1 MVRVVGRGTLL
12 GEVVEHLRQG
22 ESVALHGPT
31 GVGKSA
37 LLDILEEQVRR
48 DRDVAVI
55 RASGA
60 ADERALPYAALR
72 DLISQ
77 VPQEITQTLPE
88 RLRHYAEDGLVGLV
102 GLATTDD
109 VRSEL
114 GAVFHALLATWS
126 QRQPVLLLLDDV
138 QLFDAESSAL
148 VGYARRRLTGAIG
161 MVATMGPG
169 DGDEIDVS
177 ELHHLEVP
185 PLDEGAMVDLLC
197 DNGLAPDVAHRVYVE
212 SGGIPSLALALTGAI
227 GVRPRVM
234 GAPTPLP
241 RSIERVLRDRFLAQ
255 PVEVRATL
263 ARAALLH
270 RPTVR
275 QLERSGRISAD
286 DDVRRAALAG
296 LVALT
301 DEVIRF
307 TPSLLRAVITDKI
320 AASERASLHRSLAE
334 VATSAGERLRHL
346 ALAEPRPDAGLAR
359 ELGLAACDSAA
370 AGGRELAAELYL
382 LAADRASFEL
392 APERVEWLATAV
404 ETAAPA
410 NRLDLVNRG
419 LGDLLEADPSPAQ
432 LVRVRLAIPEL
443 AGSDVAALDEFLT
456 AALVDAGD
464 DDRLVARVL
473 LQRARIAL
481 MESRPS
487 AAGAAAEQAV
497 SLLERLGDPDELALG
512 LTTLA
517 VARRWLGGDHESCL
531 GRAVELAGPTP
542 TGFLHT
548 SPEYMA
554 ARFAFYDDRL
564 DEAWAGFL
572 SMLSR
577 VQRGAGM
584 DQVHVLRCLVEVGI
598 RTGRCREAVGYAAR
612 AVKVGEELDL
622 DAHTTWFIAG
632 LAELA
637 AGDLRRA
644 RTLAQRGAAAAE
656 ERGDTRY
663 LIRHLVLLGQALLRS
678 GEARAA
684 RAALVR
690 IREIE
695 TGNGFDDPTVNRW
708 HADLISA
715 EVLLGRLEDAEATLA
730 AARWSIERRTGT
742 DGVAAS
748 LDRAESE
755 LAVARGDLEA
765 AEILLDRAA
774 KLFGDLGMPVDLG
787 RTLVV
792 RAHLERRRR
801 RVAAARTALH
811 EAHLLFAS
819 LHADSW
825 AEQVLAELTPG
836 RSSAAAASADPRLHL
851 LTESEA
857 RVAREVA
864 AGASNRE
871 IAERTF
877 VSVKTVEATL
887 TRIYRKLD
895 VRSRTQLA
903 ALLVPA
909 PPE

>member
-1 MVRVVGRGTLL
+1 MVRVVGRATLL
-12 GEVVEHLRQG
+12 EEVVELLRQG

-37 LLDILEEQVRR
+37 LLDTLEEQVRR
-48 DRDVAVI
+48 DRDAAVI

-60 ADERALPYAALR
+60 ADERALPYATLR

-77 VPQEITQTLPE
+77 VPRAVTQTLPE

-102 GLATTDD
+102 GLATTGE
-109 VRSEL
+109 VRSDL
-114 GAVFHALLATWS
+114 GAVFHALLDTWS
-126 QRQPVLLLLDDV
+126 QRQPVVLLLDDV
-138 QLFDAESSAL
+138 QLLDAESSAL
-148 VGYARRRLTGAIG
+148 VGYARRRLVDKVGL
-161 MVATMGPG
+161 VATMGPG
-169 DGDEIDVS
+169 DGEQIDVS
-177 ELHHLEVP
+177 DLHHLEVP
-185 PLDEGAMVDLLC
+185 PLDAADMVDLLC
-197 DNGLAPDVAHRVYVE
+197 DHGLPPDVAHRVYVE
-212 SGGIPSLALALTGAI
+212 SGGMPSLALALTGAI
-227 GVRPRVM
+227 GVRPTIM

-241 RSIERVLRDRFLAQ
+241 RSIERVLRDRILGQ
-255 PVEVRATL
+255 PAEVRDTL
-263 ARAALLH
+263 VRAALLH

-286 DDVRRAALAG
+286 EEVRRSVLSG
-296 LVALT
+296 LVVQA
-301 DEVIRF
+301 DGVVRF
-307 TPSLLRAVITDKI
+307 TPSALRTVITEMT
-320 AASERASLHRSLAE
+320 AAPERADLHRSLGE

-346 ALAEPRPDAGLAR
+346 ALAEPRPDGRLSR
-359 ELGLAACDSAA
+359 ELALAACDSAA
-370 AGGRELAAELYL
+370 AGARELGAELYL
-382 LAADRASFEL
+382 LAADRAPFEL
-392 APERVEWLATAV
+392 SRERVEWLATAV
-404 ETAAPA
+404 ETAALA
-410 NRLDLVNRG
+410 NRLDLVNRA
-419 LGDLLEADPSPAQ
+419 LGDFLEASPTPGQ

-443 AGSDVAALDEFLT
+443 AGSDVAVLDEVLT
-456 AALVDAGD
+456 AALADAGD

-487 AAGAAAEQAV
+487 AAGASAERAV

-517 VARRWLGGDHESCL
+517 VARRWLGGDHASCL
-531 GRAVELAGPTP
+531 DRAVELAGPTP

-564 DEAWAGFL
+564 DEAWSGFL
-572 SMLSR
+572 SMLAR

-584 DQVHVLRCLVEVGI
+584 DHVHVLRCLVEVGI
-598 RTGRCREAVGYAAR
+598 RAGRCREAAEYAAR
-612 AVKVGEELDL
+612 AAKIGEELDL

-637 AGDLRRA
+637 AGDVARA
-644 RTLAQRGAAAAE
+644 RTLAEHGAAAAE

-663 LIRHLVLLGQALLRS
+663 LIRHLVLLGQALLRT
-678 GEARAA
+678 GEAGAA
-684 RAALVR
+684 RTAMLR

-695 TGNGFDDPTVNRW
+695 TGNGSDDPTVNRW

-715 EVLLGRLEDAEATLA
+715 EVLLGRLDDAEATLA
-730 AARWSIERRTGT
+730 AARWSIERRVGT

-748 LDRAESE
+748 LDRAEAE
-755 LAVARGDLEA
+755 LAIARGDLEA

-774 KLFGDLGMPVDLG
+774 KLFGDLGMPIDLG

-792 RAHLERRRR
+792 RGHLERRRR
-801 RVAAARTALH
+801 RVAAARAALH
-811 EAHLLFAS
+811 QAHELFAS

-825 AEQVLAELTPG
+825 ADQVQAELTPG
-836 RSSAAAASADPRLHL
+836 RAASDDPRLDV

-895 VRSRTQLA
+895 LRSRTQLA
-903 ALLVPA
+903 TLLVPA

>member
-1 MVRVVGRGTLL
+1 MVRVVGRDALL
-12 GEVVEHLRQG
+12 GEVIERLRQG

-37 LLDILEEQVRR
+37 LLDTLEARVRR
-48 DRDVAVI
+48 EGAVAVI

-60 ADERALPYAALR
+60 ADERALPYATLR

-77 VPQEITQTLPE
+77 VPHEVIQTLPE
-88 RLRHYAEDGLVGLV
+88 ELRHYADDGPVGLV
-102 GLATTDD
+102 GLATTDE
-109 VRSEL
+109 VRSDL
-114 GAVFHALLATWS
+114 GAVFHALLDTWS
-126 QRQPVLLLLDDV
+126 QRERVLLLLDDV
-138 QLFDAESSAL
+138 QLLDAESSAL
-148 VGYARRRLTGAIG
+148 VGYARRRLVGKVG
-161 MVATMGPG
+161 LVATMGPG
-169 DGDEIDVS
+169 DGAEVDVGD
-177 ELHHLEVP
+177 LHHLEVG
-185 PLDEGAMVDLLC
+185 PLDEADMVGLLC
-197 DNGLAPDVAHRVYVE
+197 DHGLAPDVAHRVHVE
-212 SGGIPSLALALTGAI
+212 SGGMPSLALALTGAI

-255 PVEVRATL
+255 PAEVRTTL
-263 ARAALLH
+263 LHAALLL

-286 DDVRRAALAG
+286 DEVRRAVLAG
-296 LVALT
+296 LVAHGEGAL
-301 DEVIRF
+301 RF
-307 TPSLLRAVITDKI
+307 TPSVLRTVITEMTPAERR
-320 AASERASLHRSLAE
+320 AALHRDLAE

-346 ALAEPRPDAGLAR
+346 ALADPRPDAELAR
-359 ELGLAACDSAA
+359 ELGPAARDAAA
-370 AGGRELAAELYL
+370 AGARELGAELYL
-382 LAADRASFEL
+382 LAADRAPLGLEG
-392 APERVEWLATAV
+392 ERVEWLATAV
-404 ETAAPA
+404 ETAALA
-410 NRLDLVNRG
+410 NRLDLVNRA
-419 LGDLLEADPSPAQ
+419 LADLLEATPTPAQ

-443 AGSDVAALDEFLT
+443 AGCEVAVLDEVLT
-456 AALVDAGD
+456 AALGDAGD

-487 AAGAAAEQAV
+487 AAAGAAERAV
-497 SLLERLGDPDELALG
+497 TLLERLGDPDELALG

-517 VARRWLGGDHESCL
+517 VARRWLGADHVACL
-531 GRAVELAGPTP
+531 ARAVELSGAAP
-542 TGFLHT
+542 TGFVHT

-564 DEAWAGFL
+564 DEAWSAFR

-584 DQVHVLRCLVEVGI
+584 DHVHVLRCLVEVGI
-598 RTGRCREAVGYAAR
+598 RAGRCREAAEYAAR
-612 AVKVGEELDL
+612 AARVGQELDL

-637 AGDLRRA
+637 AGDLGRA
-644 RTLAQRGAAAAE
+644 RTLAERGAAAAE

-663 LIRHLVLLGQALLRS
+663 LIRHLALLGQALLRS
-678 GEARAA
+678 GEAGAA
-684 RAALVR
+684 RTALTA

-695 TGNGFDDPTVNRW
+695 MANGFNDPTVNRW
-708 HADLISA
+708 HADLVSA
-715 EVLLGRLEDAEATLA
+715 EVVLGRLDDAAATLA
-730 AARWSIERRTGT
+730 AARWAIERRTGT
-742 DGVAAS
+742 DGVAAA
-748 LDRAESE
+748 LDRAEAE
-755 LAVARGDLEA
+755 LSIARGDLEG
-765 AEILLDRAA
+765 AEILLDRAT
-774 KLFGDLGMPVDLG
+774 KLFGDLGMPIDLG

-792 RAHLERRRR
+792 RGHLERRRR
-801 RVAAARTALH
+801 RVAAARAALA
-811 EAHLLFAS
+811 EAHALFSS

-825 AEQVLAELTPG
+825 ADQVQAEMAP
-836 RSSAAAASADPRLHL
+836 RKAAAFDHPRLDL

-864 AGASNRE
+864 AGATNRE
-871 IAERTF
+871 IAEHTY

-895 VRSRTQLA
+895 LRSRTQLA
-903 ALLVPA
+903 TLLVPA